1 VLDGGL
7 ARTLTPR
14 NQVRLRVSMGRFITD
29 EVRRVG
35 GRWLALW
42 PVAAKHRLRSQAATG
57 DARGGRQTAEATV
70 RPRLKTSR
78 VKHDLWIVR

>member
-1 VLDGGL
+1 MV
-7 ARTLTPR
+7 
-14 NQVRLRVSMGRFITD
+14 RFIAD

-42 PVAAKHRLRSQAATG
+42 PVAAKHRLRSQAAAG
-57 DARGGRQTAEATV
+57 DAGGGRQTAEATV

-78 VKHDLWIVR
+78 VKHDLSIVR